1 MSRIYKFR
9 AWDKDNKLMETEN
22 YCHWLWI
29 TLDGTVRES
38 TGYKRGMVL
47 SNCAKN
53 KNWVIMQFTG
63 FKDKN
68 GKEIYEG
75 DIFEKNGLIQHVHW
89 NRLNASFYLQPR
101 HLTKNF
107 DDKIGRYGFDE
118 IELFKII
125 GNIYENP
132 ELIK

>member
-1 MSRIYKFR
+1 MREIKFR
-9 AWDKDNKLMETEN
+9 AWDKEKKG
-22 YCHWLWI
+22 WI
-29 TLDGTVRES
+29 EPHYVDISCAGIISEVTVHRGYEINRE
-38 TGYKRGMVL
+38 RNVANL
-47 SNCAKN
+47 
-53 KNWVIMQFTG
+53 ILMQFIG
-63 FKDKN
+63 LKDKN

-75 DIFEKNGLIQHVHW
+75 GIFEKNGLIQHVHW

>member
-1 MSRIYKFR
+1 MRDIKFR
-9 AWDKDNKLMETEN
+9 AWSNKWDRMIYPEDSFYDINVHTNTAWKDSCDDECIEL
-22 YCHWLWI
+22 
-29 TLDGTVRES
+29 
-38 TGYKRGMVL
+38 
-47 SNCAKN
+47 
-53 KNWVIMQFTG
+53 MQFTG

>member
-1 MSRIYKFR
+1 MRELKFR
-9 AWDKDNKLMETEN
+9 AWDERLKKMLYGDNGDFDGIDEDGIIILEHEDDGDRITER
-22 YCHWLWI
+22 WI
-29 TLDGTVRES
+29 TKDMEL
-38 TGYKRGMVL
+38 
-47 SNCAKN
+47 
-53 KNWVIMQFTG
+53 MQFTG

-125 GNIYENP
+125 GNIYENK
-132 ELIK
+132 ELMK

>member
-1 MSRIYKFR
+1 MRDIKFR
-9 AWDKDNKLMETEN
+9 AWSNKWDKMIYPDDSFYDINVHTNTAWKDSCDDECIEL
-22 YCHWLWI
+22 
-29 TLDGTVRES
+29 
-38 TGYKRGMVL
+38 
-47 SNCAKN
+47 
-53 KNWVIMQFTG
+53 MQFTG